1 MNGFGPLAREA
12 IADALRRRIAAAVAL
27 AALVSVL
34 MLESCTS
41 CSPSVNVNGQLREMS
56 ELAGPAGLGAFVV
69 LGLWVI
75 ALAGVLAAD
84 HLQSTLEDGSALLA
98 LARPIARDSFALAR
112 LAGVLGLAF
121 CAGLVML
128 GSAAALLATRSGL
141 PVAPALAAGAAC
153 TLGCIAV
160 AALAMTASLLLPRA
174 ATLLLVLGGVWLSAF
189 ANASAPSPRSAGGSA
204 RSTGSGRRSHR
215 PWPSRSPPGSRAS
228 RSRATPCASTRA
240 LRPGRSPACSRW
252 STRSGAWSC
261 AARLCERGAGTFVK

>member
-41 CSPSVNVNGQLREMS
+41 CSPSVNVNGQLREMT

-174 ATLLLVLGGVWLSAF
+174 ATLLLVIGGVWLTAF
-189 ANASAPSPRSAGGSA
+189 ANTLGSFAEIGGWLGALDRLGPPLASAMALA
-204 RSTGSGRRSHR
+204 LT
-215 PWPSRSPPGSRAS
+215 PWLEGVAIQGDPVRIY
-228 RSRATPCASTRA
+228 
-240 LRPGRSPACSRW
+240 
-252 STRSGAWSC
+252 
-261 AARLCERGAGTFVK
+261 ARLAAWAIAGVLTLVYAFRRVELRG

>member
-27 AALVSVL
+27 AALVSVA

-41 CSPSVNVNGQLREMS
+41 CSPTVTMNGELREMS

-84 HLQSTLEDGSALLA
+84 HLQSTLEDGSAVLA

-112 LAGVLGLAF
+112 LAGVLGLSGA
-121 CAGLVML
+121 AGLVML

-141 PVAPALAAGAAC
+141 AVAPALAAGAAC
-153 TLGCIAV
+153 ALGSIAV
-160 AALAMTASLLLPRA
+160 AALAMTASLALPRA
-174 ATLLLVLGGVWLSAF
+174 ATLLLVLGGVWLTAF
-189 ANASAPSPRSAGGSA
+189 ANALGSFAEVGGWLGALDRIGPPLASAMALALSPWLENVAIQGD
-204 RSTGSGRRSHR
+204 
-215 PWPSRSPPGSRAS
+215 P
-228 RSRATPCASTRA
+228 
-240 LRPGRSPACSRW
+240 LRIH
-252 STRSGAWSC
+252 
-261 AARLCERGAGTFVK
+261 ARLAAWAIAGVLALVYAFRRVELSS

>member
-1 MNGFGPLAREA
+1 MSGFGWLAREA

-41 CSPSVNVNGQLREMS
+41 CSPSIQVNGELREMS

-84 HLQSTLEDGSALLA
+84 HLQSTLDDGSALLA

-112 LAGVLGLAF
+112 LAGVLGLAGA
-121 CAGLVML
+121 AGVVML

-141 PVAPALAAGAAC
+141 ALAPALAAGAAC
-153 TLGCIAV
+153 ALGSIAV
-160 AALAMTASLLLPRA
+160 AGLAMAASLALPRA
-174 ATLLLVLGGVWLSAF
+174 ATLLLVLGGVWLTAF
-189 ANASAPSPRSAGGSA
+189 ANALGSFAEIGGWLGMLDRVGPPLASAMALA
-204 RSTGSGRRSHR
+204 LA
-215 PWPSRSPPGSRAS
+215 PWLEGIAIQGDP
-228 RSRATPCASTRA
+228 
-240 LRPGRSPACSRW
+240 LRIY
-252 STRSGAWSC
+252 
-261 AARLCERGAGTFVK
+261 ARLAAWAIGGVLLLVYAFRRVELRG

>member
-41 CSPSVNVNGQLREMS
+41 CSPSVNVNGQLREMT

-84 HLQSTLEDGSALLA
+84 HLQSTLDDGSALLA

-141 PVAPALAAGAAC
+141 PVAPAVVAGGAC
-153 TLGCIAV
+153 ALGCIAV
-160 AALAMTASLLLPRA
+160 AALAMTASLALPRA
-174 ATLLLVLGGVWLSAF
+174 ATLLLVIGGVWLTAF
-189 ANASAPSPRSAGGSA
+189 ANALGSFAEIGGWLGALDRLGPPLASAMALALAPWLEGVAI
-204 RSTGSGRRSHR
+204 SGDPVRIY
-215 PWPSRSPPGSRAS
+215 
-228 RSRATPCASTRA
+228 
-240 LRPGRSPACSRW
+240 
-252 STRSGAWSC
+252 
-261 AARLCERGAGTFVK
+261 ARLTVWAIAGVLALIYAFRRVELRG